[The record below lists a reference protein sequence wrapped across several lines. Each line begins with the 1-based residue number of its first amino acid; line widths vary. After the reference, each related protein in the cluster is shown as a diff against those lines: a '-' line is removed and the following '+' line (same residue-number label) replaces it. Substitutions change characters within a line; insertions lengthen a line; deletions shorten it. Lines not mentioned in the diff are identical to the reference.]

1 MMPPTQAKLQ
11 NQPIT
16 VLVHTLSHDGR
27 GITTINGITA
37 FIEGALPNETV
48 LCQITKKHRHY
59 LEAKTLEVISAAPER
74 TEPKCP
80 HFGVCG
86 GCSLQHIEAG
96 SQIEFKQQSLLEQLQ
111 RFGKVA
117 PKEILAPLTGS
128 SWGYRRRARLG
139 VKYVK
144 KKGRVFVG
152 FREKMSNLLTDLKI
166 CLVLHPKIGER
177 LTDLTL
183 LIGSLTQYEH
193 IPQIEVAVGDNEA
206 ALVFRHMS
214 ELPAEDLNKLSAFGQ
229 KFQLSIYLQPN
240 PPAPI
245 TKLWPKD
252 SQELL
257 TYALPEYQLN
267 MQFHPLD
274 FVQINGEIN
283 QHLINL
289 ALTLLAP
296 ESTDAILDLF
306 CGLGNFTL
314 PLARYAKQVTGIEGA
329 KEMVK
334 RAQQN
339 AVLNQINNVDFHT
352 ANLMEPSDSFP
363 WLQKKYDKI
372 LLDPPRTGAKEI
384 IPYLAK
390 LSAKRIVYVSCN
402 PATLARDAGELVYNL
417 GYTFKKA
424 AVINM
429 FPHTNHI
436 EAIALFEK

>member
-1 MMPPTQAKLQ
+1 MPTTQSKLQ

-16 VLVHTLSHDGR
+16 VLVQTLSHDGR

-48 LCQITKKHRHY
+48 LCQITKKHRNY

-86 GCSLQHIEAG
+86 GCSMQHIKAG

-111 RFGKVA
+111 RFGKVS

-144 KKGRVFVG
+144 KKERVFVG

-166 CLVLHPKIGER
+166 CLVLHPSIGER

-183 LIGSLTQYEH
+183 LIESLTQYEH
-193 IPQIEVAVGDNEA
+193 IPQIEIAVGDNEA
-206 ALVFRHMS
+206 ALVFRHMR
-214 ELPAEDLNKLSAFGQ
+214 ELPAEDLDKLSAFGQ

-240 PPAPI
+240 SPAPI

-296 ESTDAILDLF
+296 EPTDTILDLF

-329 KEMVK
+329 KEMVN

-339 AVLNQINNVDFHT
+339 AALNQINNVDFHT

-402 PATLARDAGELVYNL
+402 PATLARDAGELVYKL
-417 GYTFKKA
+417 GYTLKKA